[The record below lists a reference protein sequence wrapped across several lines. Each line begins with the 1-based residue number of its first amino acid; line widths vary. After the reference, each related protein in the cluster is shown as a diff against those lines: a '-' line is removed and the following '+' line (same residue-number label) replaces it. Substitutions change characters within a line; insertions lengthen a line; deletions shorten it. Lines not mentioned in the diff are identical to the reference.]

1 MADATFTYQ
10 LDNISQLYIAPE
22 LNPLST
28 NELAVVGQSAL
39 ERVLSRHETVS
50 KERQIELML
59 LLPSDK
65 ITPNIEQKIHEAVD
79 RFCLLK
85 MKDNDN
91 LLRLTRRNGFRSS
104 LNGFIF
110 LGVCLLLS
118 AFFASD
124 ILTFLPELVR
134 GILSEGF
141 TIIGWVGL
149 WHPVEAFLYDGI
161 PIRHQNEIYRSMREM
176 KIVVRPQPES

>member
-1 MADATFTYQ
+1 MDNVMFTYQ
-10 LDNISQLYIAPE
+10 LDNISQLYMAPE
-22 LNPLST
+22 LNPLSA

-39 ERVLSRHETVS
+39 ERIFSKKEALSKKKT
-50 KERQIELML
+50 IELTL
-59 LLPSDK
+59 LLPPDK
-65 ITPNIEQKIHEAVD
+65 IAPNIEQQIHEAVD
-79 RFCLLK
+79 RYCLLK

-91 LLRLTRRNGFRSS
+91 LLRVTRRNGFRSS

-124 ILTFLPELVR
+124 LLTFLPTFVHT
-134 GILSEGF
+134 ILSEGF
-141 TIIGWVGL
+141 IIIGWIGL

-161 PIRHQNEIYRSMREM
+161 PIIHQNETYQRMREM
-176 KIVVRPQPES
+176 KILVRPQ